1 MTNCH
6 TFRLKTFKKC
16 YKLCRKHLTLS
27 FILRK
32 LVVVTKITCCV
43 VWIAAPIPWM
53 SCLEYPISP
62 STTLELYIILE
73 KYDILSGVVLIN
85 SNILGK
91 LSSVIAAI
99 MPHIYNAGL
108 NIEFLNIEPHAL
120 GYA

>member
-1 MTNCH
+1 
-6 TFRLKTFKKC
+6 
-16 YKLCRKHLTLS
+16 LTLLF
-27 FILRK
+27 FIRK

-53 SCLEYPISP
+53 SCLNTPLFN
-62 STTLELYIILE
+62 STTPQLYIILE
-73 KYDILSGVVLIN
+73 KYDILSGVVSLDRDF
-85 SNILGK
+85 LGK

-108 NIEFLNIEPHAL
+108 DIQFLNIEHHAL